1 MTEENYR
8 YRTDP
13 LFLRDQFSGPGL
25 WRMPVIPKSTFS
37 EEEFLDL
44 RLIGFDRTKEG
55 EARHYER
62 MVHFFLY
69 DYKFERVWKDPK
81 KDLERL
87 KPYRA
92 ILSPD
97 FSMYL
102 EMAPVMQLYNVFR
115 NRWCGAYYA
124 DKGLRI
130 IPTVSWGDESTF
142 DFCFEWIPKGST
154 VAVST
159 YMVTAH
165 GNHADQKEFFMKGY
179 SELLRRIEPERI
191 LCYNKGGIFP
201 EMEGNIISIDYDLS
215 SWMYQDKPS
224 KYLPYICGERPL
236 PEGSGLIIKR
246 GYVLPDH
253 EVQRGM
259 GSAYGGAWKPKKKTD
274 KRFLGKPG
282 EIKPETIP
290 GKKGSYNVETHIGP
304 DGRADRERHYSDHH
318 RPDKHSNPHDHEI
331 DWSKGF
337 PDPQPPI
344 NYEDGEA
351 PTFMDDQGGKAMSVD
366 KKRSE
371 EERCQRIE
379 ENRFETISD
388 FKWCVT
394 HGGEVEFE
402 GKGHVF
408 GICPKLRRTP
418 DGPIQML
425 ISEIYIDD
433 PASTE
438 LWGDTADDI
447 LEYTVAGDRLRDV
460 ITQVTVYGRTI

>member
-1 MTEENYR
+1 MTEENYQ

-13 LFLRDQFSGPGL
+13 LFLRNQFSGSGR
-25 WRMPVIPKSTFS
+25 WCMPVIPKSTFS

-69 DYKFERVWKDPK
+69 DYKFERVWKNPEQ
-81 KDLERL
+81 DLERL
-87 KPYRA
+87 RPYRA
-92 ILSPD
+92 IFSPD
-97 FSMYL
+97 FSIYL
-102 EMAPVMQLYNVFR
+102 EMAPVIQLYNVFR

-124 DKGLRI
+124 DKGLRV

-142 DFCFEWIPKGST
+142 DFCFEGIPKGST

-179 SELLRRIEPERI
+179 NEMLRRIEPERI
-191 LCYNKGGIFP
+191 LCYNKGGIFH

-236 PEGSGLIIKR
+236 PEDSSLVIKR

-259 GSAYGGAWKPKKKTD
+259 GSAYGGAWKPSKPED
-274 KRFLGKPG
+274 ERFLGKPG
-282 EIKPETIP
+282 ETKPGTIHTS
-290 GKKGSYNVETHIGP
+290 KGGYDVDTHIGP
-304 DGRADRERHYSDHH
+304 DGRADFEVHYTDHGYPKYH
-318 RPDKHSNPHDHEI
+318 DSPHWHEI
-331 DWSKGF
+331 TWDERGPHWGGDNGFSEKQYQRKG
-337 PDPQPPI
+337 DIRMAQI
-344 NYEDGEA
+344 RNN
-351 PTFMDDQGGKAMSVD
+351 SL
-366 KKRSE
+366 
-371 EERCQRIE
+371 E
-379 ENRFETISD
+379 ENRFKSISD
-388 FKWCVT
+388 FKDCMNR
-394 HGGEVEFE
+394 GGEVEFE
-402 GKGHVF
+402 WKGILYCCF
-408 GICPKLRRTP
+408 GNISI
-418 DGPIQML
+418 GPNRQRKMVIGQAGSVEVNTQTEML
-425 ISEIYIDD
+425 
-433 PASTE
+433 
-438 LWGDTADDI
+438 GDTPDDI
-447 LEYTVAGDRLRDV
+447 LEYMVGDDRLRDV